1 MLVLNDARTA
11 LLAGAEL
18 SREPTP
24 PYLYARELVG
34 CLDEEAR
41 RNLWRLCSMSLRHGG
56 ALFLEY
62 AAARRDLA
70 PTTVGGLVARVDTDE
85 LVAEIEA
92 TGGRVVH
99 REEGPGVDFFDHDD
113 PLVARLEVR
122 WQPDPSRPTPHR
134 PGAAMS
140 TEPTQQSHGFFRTVR
155 ELPSLARDLRE
166 SVQENRRLNRRVAE
180 LTDVVAELLV
190 PLADGDA
197 AKAKEMLE
205 AYRRTTL
212 AP

>member
-1 MLVLNDARTA
+1 
-11 LLAGAEL
+11 
-18 SREPTP
+18 
-24 PYLYARELVG
+24 
-34 CLDEEAR
+34 
-41 RNLWRLCSMSLRHGG
+41 
-56 ALFLEY
+56 
-62 AAARRDLA
+62 
-70 PTTVGGLVARVDTDE
+70 
-85 LVAEIEA
+85 
-92 TGGRVVH
+92 
-99 REEGPGVDFFDHDD
+99 
-113 PLVARLEVR
+113 
-122 WQPDPSRPTPHR
+122 
-134 PGAAMS
+134 MS